1 MVTDVKENVSNNAK
15 GNVQAEENVKAEIK
29 IADLE
34 FKKWIMA
41 YQFKV
46 YKKGIKKKV
55 LPGAIMRLWSTWWT
69 QDFPYSDNGLRL
81 KVGSGGNIMNCPK
94 GGNSSVNE
102 EWTAFF
108 RDVCSDISDKMDLRQ
123 MDIEKNI
130 LSVKKRTRLA
140 KATLNGAIYTFLN
153 RIQQNQNNIR
163 KNREKRKNRTDGDKG
178 KDMDKVMV

>member
-1 MVTDVKENVSNNAK
+1 MAETNVT
-15 GNVQAEENVKAEIK
+15 
-29 IADLE
+29 DLE

-94 GGNSSVNE
+94 GSNSSVNE

-108 RDVCSDISDKMDLRQ
+108 KDVCSDIVDRMDLRQ

-130 LSVKKRTRLA
+130 LSVKKCTRLS
-140 KATLNGAIYTFLN
+140 KATLNGAIYKFLN
-153 RIQQNQNNIR
+153 RIQKNQNNIR
-163 KNREKRKNRTDGDKG
+163 KNREKRKNDVADKSSNRA
-178 KDMDKVMV
+178 